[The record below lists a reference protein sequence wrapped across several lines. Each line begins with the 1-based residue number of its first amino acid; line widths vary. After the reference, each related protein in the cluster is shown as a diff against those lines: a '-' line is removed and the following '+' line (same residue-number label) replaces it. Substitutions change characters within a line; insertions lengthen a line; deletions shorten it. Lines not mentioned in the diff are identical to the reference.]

1 MNWAISM
8 TVKKSMDGNN
18 KEEFIM
24 EKIPYCGQ
32 DYPDDRGTVYCDNC
46 KYWRNEWHPYCS
58 YWEHHPEGESEEAE
72 KEENK

>member
-1 MNWAISM
+1 
-8 TVKKSMDGNN
+8 
-18 KEEFIM
+18 M

-72 KEENK
+72 KEENE